1 MNKTEILQQI
11 DRRKVQLNTAK
22 RRLRELEDQYQTLEV
37 FSEQCQARIR
47 GFEESIQR
55 RKGKLLRLDGVLGK
69 VRTARRYREKMNLL
83 LVGTEYIKAAN
94 DLGNLENS
102 IAGKKR
108 NVRNEIM
115 ETEDRITYL
124 ENVIEHLQY
133 EYRACLEEDA
143 ENG

>member
-83 LVGTEYIKAAN
+83 LVGTEYTKAAN
-94 DLGNLENS
+94 DLGNLETKS
-102 IAGKKR
+102 WRQKTGSHIWR
-108 NVRNEIM
+108 
-115 ETEDRITYL
+115 T
-124 ENVIEHLQY
+124 
-133 EYRACLEEDA
+133 
-143 ENG
+143 